1 MKKYI
6 LILPLLFLFA
16 SCNTTEAEEPE
27 VIYQM
32 TVQVTSG
39 ILEQYYDRRVYT
51 AEVLESNKRV
61 PSEISVDFTEYIRN
75 RQGGLW
81 DLQEAP
87 ISVQA
92 KLNFNDGT
100 YLVLSAFTDF

>member
-1 MKKYI
+1 MKKYL
-6 LILPLLFLFA
+6 LILPIILFGI
-16 SCNTTEAEEPE
+16 SCNTTSADEPE

-61 PSEISVDFTEYIRN
+61 PSEISLDFTEYIRN

-81 DLQEAP
+81 DLQASP

-92 KLNFNDGT
+92 KLNFSDGT
-100 YLVLSAFTDF
+100 YTVLSAFTDF

>member
-1 MKKYI
+1 MKK
-6 LILPLLFLFA
+6 LLLTILPLLFIL
-16 SCNTTEAEEPE
+16 SCNTTEADEPE
-27 VIYQM
+27 ITYQM

-61 PSEISVDFTEYIRN
+61 PASINLDFTEYIRN

-81 DLQEAP
+81 DLQSAP

-92 KLNFNDGT
+92 QLNFDDGT
-100 YLVLSAFTDF
+100 YLVKSAFTDF